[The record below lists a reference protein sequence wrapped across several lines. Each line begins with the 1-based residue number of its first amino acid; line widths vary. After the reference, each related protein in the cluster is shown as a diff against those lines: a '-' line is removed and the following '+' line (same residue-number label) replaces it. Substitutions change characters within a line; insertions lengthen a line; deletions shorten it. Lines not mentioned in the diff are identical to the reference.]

1 MIDYHLTIANYIGLS
16 TLLPN
21 AQSAHRFAFDLNLE
35 RPHISFKGKRAML
48 GFDPAGSMLSM
59 K

>member
-35 RPHISFKGKRAML
+35 RPHISFKGKHVML
-48 GFDPAGSMLSM
+48 AGSMLSM